1 MLTRKE
7 NEQMNYEFVLLDEL
21 VKEDHLLRKINK
33 YIDFDFIYDLV
44 EDKYCLDN
52 GRPSVDPVVLFK
64 MSLLQAL
71 YGIRSERELVDE
83 IHHNMAYRWF
93 LGFGIKDKI
102 PSHSIF
108 SMNRK
113 RRFKD
118 TDIYDQIFNKIVDQ
132 AKEHGLIDGKILYTD
147 STHIKANA
155 SLSKFENQE
164 VIKVEAEK
172 PELLKKVNE
181 KRHCKGKKPLKKRD
195 ERKESK

>member
-1 MLTRKE
+1 
-7 NEQMNYEFVLLDEL
+7 MNYEFVLLDEL

-33 YIDFDFIYDLV
+33 YIDFNFIYELV

-71 YGIRSERELVDE
+71 YGIRSERQLVDE

-93 LGFGIKDKI
+93 LGFGIKNKI

-118 TDIYDQIFNKIVDQ
+118 TDIYNQIFNKIVDQ
-132 AKEHGLIDGKILYTD
+132 AIEHGLIDGKILYTD
-147 STHIKANA
+147 STHIKADA

-164 VIKVEAEK
+164 VIKVEIEK
-172 PELLKKVNE
+172 TELLEKVNE
-181 KRHCKGKKPLKKRD
+181 KRHSKGKKPLKKKRQKK
-195 ERKESK
+195 RK

>member
-7 NEQMNYEFVLLDEL
+7 SKQMNYEFVLLEEL
-21 VKEDHLLRKINK
+21 IKEGHLLRKINK
-33 YIDFDFIYDLV
+33 YIDFSFIYDLV

-52 GRPSVDPVVLFK
+52 GRPSVDPVVLLK

-71 YGIRSERELVDE
+71 YGIRSERQLVDE

-93 LGFGIKDKI
+93 LGFSIKDKI

-132 AKEHGLIDGKILYTD
+132 AIEHGLIDGKILYTD
-147 STHIKANA
+147 STHIKADA

-164 VIKVEAEK
+164 VIKIETEK
-172 PELLKKVNE
+172 PELLEKVNE
-181 KRHCKGKKPLKKRD
+181 KRYSKGKKPLKKKRQKK
-195 ERKESK
+195 RK

>member
-1 MLTRKE
+1 MLTKKDVS
-7 NEQMNYEFVLLDEL
+7 QLNYELVLLDEL

-44 EDKYCLDN
+44 EDKYCTNN
-52 GRPSVDPVVLFK
+52 GRPSVDPVTLFK

-71 YGIRSERELVDE
+71 YGIRSERQLVEE

-102 PSHSIF
+102 PCHSIF

-113 RRFKD
+113 RRFKN
-118 TDIYDQIFNKIVDQ
+118 TDIYDQIFNKIVEQ
-132 AKEHGLIDGKILYTD
+132 AMHHNLIEGKIFYTD

-155 SLSKFENQE
+155 SLSKFDNQE
-164 VIKVEAEK
+164 VVTTEIEDEN
-172 PELLKKVNE
+172 LLNRVND
-181 KRHCKGKKPLKKRD
+181 KRQSHGKKPLKK
-195 ERKESK
+195 KKKKKK